1 MWKINL
7 LLMVMYYFKFFFFIF
22 FVVLVSCG
30 GQKSERKIDHD
41 KVTIEVEEILF
52 PSQNVLQLKSYY
64 LSSPIHTDSED
75 VLVGYNYRLH
85 SLDYMNLNSKLVT
98 QAMLSNDGPNAITRI
113 SGIYAHTLDS
123 VWVFDESERVFLID
137 SMGDVKKTLNLRKYL
152 EDDEQLL
159 IITNHAM
166 FTSHLHYNEARR
178 SLMFLVK
185 NLSSKTFKVKEV
197 FVDKGNEGSAY
208 KLSPSKIIPDLSE
221 GYTYMDAPNV
231 NFVGENIIYNYPA
244 ESSIYTLNINTN
256 ERKVIEADSRY
267 TSNIVEKCTTGKDY
281 SVLEKHRIE
290 NPHFYDVMY
299 LSKFNIYAR
308 LHLDKVKFD
317 AKKGMEKLMNERDL
331 YLMLFDEKLD
341 IICEIK
347 LLKYRYNYFTGW
359 NVSSAG
365 ITLFVDN
372 ILDEKNVT
380 DDLIIDLISP
390 KSLNLG
396 I

>member
-1 MWKINL
+1 MAMCYL
-7 LLMVMYYFKFFFFIF
+7 KFFFFIL
-22 FVVLVSCG
+22 FVVLVSCT
-30 GQKSERKIDHD
+30 GQKSGRKIDND

-52 PSQNVLQLKSYY
+52 PPQNVLQLKSYY
-64 LSSPIHTDSED
+64 LSSPIHTDSLD

-85 SLDYMNLNSKLVT
+85 SLDYINLNSKLVT
-98 QAMLSNDGPNAITRI
+98 QVMLSNDGPNAIARI

-137 SMGDVKKTLNLRKYL
+137 SMGDVKNTLNLRRYL
-152 EDDEQLL
+152 EDDEQML

-166 FTSHLHYNEARR
+166 FSSHLHYNQTRR

-185 NLSSKTFKVKEV
+185 NLSLKTFKVKEV
-197 FVDKGNEGSAY
+197 FIDKGNEGSAY
-208 KLSPSKIIPDLSE
+208 KLLPSKIIPDLSE

-231 NFVGENIIYNYPA
+231 NFVGENIIYNYPV

-267 TSNIVEKCTTGKDY
+267 TSNIVEKCTAGKEY

-308 LHLDKVKFD
+308 LHLDKVEFD
-317 AKKGMEKLMNERDL
+317 AKKEIGTLINERDL
-331 YLMLFDEKLD
+331 YLMLFDENLE
-341 IICEIK
+341 IICEVK
-347 LLKYRYNYFTGW
+347 LLDHRYNYFTGW
-359 NVSSAG
+359 NATSGG

-396 I
+396 K